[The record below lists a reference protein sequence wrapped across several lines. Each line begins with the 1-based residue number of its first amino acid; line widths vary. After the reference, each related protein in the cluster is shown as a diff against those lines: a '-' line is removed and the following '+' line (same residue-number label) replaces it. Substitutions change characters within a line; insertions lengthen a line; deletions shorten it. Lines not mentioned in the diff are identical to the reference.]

1 MDRFQYNLEGMCL
14 WSPSSKVVQAIW
26 IRQKIWLQGGGAYF
40 PYTRDV
46 RNELLIV
53 L

>member
-1 MDRFQYNLEGMCL
+1 M
-14 WSPSSKVVQAIW
+14 KIVQAIW
-26 IRQKIWLQGGGAYF
+26 IYQKTWPPGGGAYF